1 MSLLIEELKREHSI
15 ITETINKV
23 NRLGIGTKEGQD
35 MLMAAKSSFLNHIKK
50 EDECIYPLL
59 NRAAENDPEL
69 KRTLDIYAKDMKN
82 ISKAVLEFFEKY
94 SYGDSGFEFSKDYGT
109 LYTTLSLRIAK
120 EEAVLY
126 KKFDEL
132 DLSNTRNAPIFKT

>member
-1 MSLLIEELKREHSI
+1 MSVLIEELKSEHRTI
-15 ITETINKV
+15 AETINAI
-23 NRLGIGTKEGQD
+23 NRLGIGTKAGQD
-35 MLMAAKSSFLNHIKK
+35 MLMAAKSSFLTHIKK
-50 EDECIYPLL
+50 EDEQMYPLL
-59 NRAAENDPEL
+59 HRAAEHDPEL
-69 KRTLDIYAKDMKN
+69 KRTLEIYATDMSQ

-120 EEAVLY
+120 EEAVIY

-132 DLSNTRNAPIFKT
+132 G

>member
-1 MSLLIEELKREHSI
+1 MSTLIEELKNEHRSI
-15 ITETINKV
+15 AETINEV

-35 MLMAAKSSFLNHIKK
+35 MLMAAKNSFLTHIKK
-50 EDECIYPLL
+50 EDEQIYPLL
-59 NRAAENDPEL
+59 YRAAEHDPEL
-69 KRTLDIYAKDMKN
+69 KRTLEIYATDMNK

-120 EEAVLY
+120 EETVIY
-126 KKFDEL
+126 KKFD
-132 DLSNTRNAPIFKT
+132 DLNLADS